1 MPKWSPK
8 PGPWVPGGPHFG
20 SCPPGSASTPRRS
33 RRPTSGTPAAPTRR
47 TRRWRAPTPPTAAAR
62 TARRWDPAAPTHGLT
77 ATPGLVA
84 TGPPGPRHR
93 RRRGPARGRAW
104 PAAPGLG
111 LGARGH
117 LAPLLLAAGMGG
129 TPLRHRAAASPQPPP
144 RSQRGVPVSLRPP
157 SPAPPPPK
165 KPAPRCLAGKTSPAA
180 AGARSPMLGALPPN
194 PRARGSG
201 GGPAA
206 PSGSRGAPSVP
217 CPPTTATT
225 PAGRTA
231 GGQEEEVR
239 EPRAGG
245 AGCPRWVWGPD
256 IALWLQGHCHSPGLS
271 PLGMLPGC
279 PGRSRMGARHLG
291 EW

>member
-1 MPKWSPK
+1 MSPLGASAELVAPSSGLLSRPKAAPWLVDGSVEGLELTRRSPK
-8 PGPWVPGGPHFG
+8 PGRWVPGGPRFG

-33 RRPTSGTPAAPTRR
+33 RRPTSGTPTAPTRR

-77 ATPGLVA
+77 GTPGLVA

-93 RRRGPARGRAW
+93 RRHGPARGRAW

-117 LAPLLLAAGMGG
+117 LAPHPLAAGMGG

-180 AGARSPMLGALPPN
+180 AGARSPMLGALAPN

-245 AGCPRWVWGPD
+245 AGV
-256 IALWLQGHCHSPGLS
+256 SPVGL
-271 PLGMLPGC
+271 GT
-279 PGRSRMGARHLG
+279 
-291 EW
+291 